1 MPLIAGVVVYLSR
14 WVLGS
19 FKNDRVLFLLG
30 YEFLKSRVLK
40 LMRCWLLVVSVLCIF
55 SGALYAA
62 STDTTPMPSSLDVA
76 PLVHRGG
83 VGQGEQ
89 GLRVNRFVIDGLVER
104 ERYGI
109 TLARLQA
116 LIKSKQSVLG
126 GQLTVLEIHHVADHL
141 TRFYHA
147 VGFPFSRVIVPE
159 QEVVDNTIRL
169 QVIEAVI
176 ASVDVRGESLYE
188 KDQLQSSFS
197 SVIGKVTNSSD
208 IESLLRHVNSFPGL
222 QTFGYFSKGAKPG
235 ETRINIKVQE
245 EESWQLLTKVD
256 NYGADTTGENRGLVS
271 LTLNNPLGF
280 ADQLS
285 LGVLQSFDNKEGSQN
300 TTYGSLSY
308 RTPLFHSALSLGLLA
323 SNNQFDIGRDFSD
336 LGLEGEA
343 SIARVDM
350 RYQWAQSRPL
360 NSTLAVYGD
369 SKTSD
374 VKSGLTTDVLD
385 KDEASEG
392 AGLLLTFNYRGTGSS
407 IQQQFL
413 IDVYAGRY
421 ETEFGEDALINGEGG
436 TNLLEDTFTKAQL
449 RYRFQWDWLWLSS
462 QLEWSVRGQYSDVA
476 LPSTEQISVSGP
488 FAVRALETGF
498 YSADNGVLSS
508 FQWRL
513 MNPQWLGGNA
523 VSRAIAKSIV
533 PFVFY
538 DFALLQRNELTIDDA
553 QSNPS
558 QGGSSQANGTG
569 NVLVMNEELT
579 ASGFGLGFDFN
590 VKLSSSL
597 SVFGRV
603 TVARTNKIEQRIKEN
618 DAVNTTIDPAQ
629 QRSVYGEF
637 NVRF

>member
-1 MPLIAGVVVYLSR
+1 LLIA
-14 WVLGS
+14 
-19 FKNDRVLFLLG
+19 
-30 YEFLKSRVLK
+30 
-40 LMRCWLLVVSVLCIF
+40 CTLCIF
-55 SGALYAA
+55 SNALYAA
-62 STDTTPMPSSLDVA
+62 STDKTLMPSSLDVA
-76 PLVHRGG
+76 PLVHKGKLHQGG
-83 VGQGEQ
+83 ANQREQ
-89 GLRVNRFVIDGLVER
+89 RLRVDRFILDGLVER

-116 LIKSKQSVLG
+116 VIKSKQSALG
-126 GQLTVLEIHHVADHL
+126 GQLTVSEIHYIADHL

-169 QVIEAVI
+169 RVVEAVI
-176 ASVDVRGESLYE
+176 ASVDVRGESLYGRG
-188 KDQLQSSFS
+188 QLQSPFS
-197 SVIGKVTNSSD
+197 SVIGKVTNSAD

-235 ETRINIKVQE
+235 ETRINLKVQQ

-285 LGVLQSFDNKEGSQN
+285 LGVLQSFDSNEGSQN

-308 RTPLFHSALSLGLLA
+308 RTPFFHSALSLGLLV

-350 RYQWAQSRPL
+350 RYQWAQSRSL
-360 NSTLAVYGD
+360 NSTLVVYGD

-374 VKSGLTTDVLD
+374 VKSGLTTDILD
-385 KDEASEG
+385 KDETSQG
-392 AGLLLTFNYRGTGSS
+392 VGLLLTLNYRGTGSS

-413 IDVYAGRY
+413 VDVYAGNY
-421 ETEFGEDALINGEGG
+421 ETEFGEDALINGAGG
-436 TNLLEDTFTKAQL
+436 SNLLDDTFTKAQL
-449 RYRFQWDWLWLSS
+449 RYRFQWDWLWLAS
-462 QLEWSVRGQYSDVA
+462 QLEWNVRGQYSDVA
-476 LPSTEQISVSGP
+476 LPSMEQISVSGP

-498 YSADNGVLSS
+498 YSADNGVLTS

-513 MNPQWLGGNA
+513 MNPQWLGDNA
-523 VSRAIAKSIV
+523 VSRAITKSIV

-538 DFALLQRNELTIDDA
+538 DFALLQRNELTKAESKVDGYQNNEA
-553 QSNPS
+553 
-558 QGGSSQANGTG
+558 G
-569 NVLVMNEELT
+569 NVLVMDEKLT

-590 VKLSSSL
+590 VKLSSTL

-603 TVARTNKIEQRIKEN
+603 TVARTNKIEQRITET

>member
-1 MPLIAGVVVYLSR
+1 MI
-14 WVLGS
+14 
-19 FKNDRVLFLLG
+19 
-30 YEFLKSRVLK
+30 LK
-40 LMRCWLLVVSVLCIF
+40 RCWLLIGCVLCIF
-55 SGALYAA
+55 SNALHAA
-62 STDTTPMPSSLDVA
+62 STDTTSMPSSLDVA
-76 PLVHRGG
+76 PLVHKKKPDQGG
-83 VGQGEQ
+83 ANQSEHR
-89 GLRVNRFVIDGLVER
+89 LRVDRFVIDDLVER
-104 ERYGI
+104 ERYGV
-109 TLARLQA
+109 TLVRLQA

-126 GQLTVLEIHHVADHL
+126 DQLTVSEIHYIADHL

-169 QVIEAVI
+169 QVVEAVI
-176 ASVDVRGESLYE
+176 ANVDVRDESLYGKE
-188 KDQLQSSFS
+188 QLQSPFL
-197 SVIGKVTNSSD
+197 SVIGKVTNSSV
-208 IESLLRHVNSFPGL
+208 IEFLLRHVNSFPGL

-235 ETRINIKVQE
+235 ETRINLKVQH
-245 EESWQLLTKVD
+245 EESWQLLSKVD

-285 LGVLQSFDNKEGSQN
+285 LGVLQSFDSKEGAQN

-308 RTPLFHSALSLGLLA
+308 RTPLFHSALSLGFLA
-323 SNNQFDIGRDFSD
+323 SNNQFDIGRDFTD

-350 RYQWAQSRPL
+350 RYQWAQSRTL

-374 VKSGLTTDVLD
+374 VKSGLTTDILD
-385 KDEASEG
+385 KDETSQG
-392 AGLLLTFNYRGTGSS
+392 AGLLLTLNYRGTGSS

-413 IDVYAGRY
+413 VDVYGGRY
-421 ETEFGEDALINGEGG
+421 ETEFGEDVQINGQGG
-436 TNLLEDTFTKAQL
+436 SNLLDDTFTKAQL

-476 LPSTEQISVSGP
+476 LPSMEQVSVSGP

-523 VSRAIAKSIV
+523 VSRAVAKSIV

-538 DFALLQRNELTIDDA
+538 DFALLQRNELKRADFL
-553 QSNPS
+553 
-558 QGGSSQANGTG
+558 GSSDDS
-569 NVLVMNEELT
+569 VLVVEEEL
-579 ASGFGLGFDFN
+579 SVGGYGLGFDFN
-590 VKLSSSL
+590 VKLSSTL

-603 TVARTNKIEQRIKEN
+603 TVARTNKIEQRIIETG
-618 DAVNTTIDPAQ
+618 AVNTTINPAQ

>member
-1 MPLIAGVVVYLSR
+1 LNS
-14 WVLGS
+14 WVSGS
-19 FKNDRVLFLLG
+19 FKNDWILILLLG
-30 YEFLKSRVLK
+30 CEFLKGGLLK
-40 LMRCWLLVVSVLCIF
+40 LIQCSLLVGCALCIF
-55 SGALYAA
+55 SSALFAQTA
-62 STDTTPMPSSLDVA
+62 DTTPIPSSLDIA
-76 PLVHRGG
+76 PLVHHSNRS
-83 VGQGEQ
+83 QSAKR
-89 GLRVNRFVIDGLVER
+89 LRVNRFIIDGLVER

-109 TLARLQA
+109 TLGRLQA

-126 GQLTVLEIHHVADHL
+126 YPLTVSEIHHIADHL

-176 ASVDVRGESLYE
+176 ASVDIRGESLYGRG
-188 KDQLQSSFS
+188 QLQSPFS
-197 SVIGKVTNSSD
+197 SIIGKVTNSFN

-235 ETRINIKVQE
+235 ETRINLKVQQ

-256 NYGADTTGENRGLVS
+256 NYGTDTTGENRGLVS

-285 LGVLQSFDNKEGSQN
+285 VGVLQSFDSKEGDQN

-350 RYQWAQSRPL
+350 RYQWAKSRTL

-374 VKSGLTTDVLD
+374 VKSGLTTDILD
-385 KDEASEG
+385 KDETSDG
-392 AGLLLTFNYRGTGSS
+392 VGLLLTLNYRGTGSS

-413 IDVYAGRY
+413 IDVYAGHY
-421 ETEFGEDALINGEGG
+421 EKEFGEDAFINGEGG
-436 TNLLEDTFTKAQL
+436 SNLLDDTFTKAQL

-476 LPSTEQISVSGP
+476 LPSMEQISVSGP

-513 MNPQWLGGNA
+513 MNPGWLGDNV
-523 VSRAIAKSIV
+523 VSRAISKAIV

-538 DFALLQRNELTIDDA
+538 DVALFQRNELTRDE
-553 QSNPS
+553 S
-558 QGGSSQANGTG
+558 QINGSQAGEAG
-569 NVLVMNEELT
+569 SVLVMDEELT
-579 ASGFGLGFDFN
+579 ASGFGFGFDFN
-590 VKLSSSL
+590 VKLSSTL

-603 TVARTNKIEQRIKEN
+603 TVARTNKVEQRITETN
-618 DAVNTTIDPAQ
+618 AVNTTIDPAQ

>member
-1 MPLIAGVVVYLSR
+1 MKSRLLLLIQRCFLIA
-14 WVLGS
+14 
-19 FKNDRVLFLLG
+19 
-30 YEFLKSRVLK
+30 
-40 LMRCWLLVVSVLCIF
+40 CALCIF
-55 SGALYAA
+55 SNALYAA
-62 STDTTPMPSSLDVA
+62 STDKTSMPSSLDVA
-76 PLVHRGG
+76 PLVNGG
-83 VGQGEQ
+83 KLNKGGELPEQ
-89 GLRVNRFVIDGLVER
+89 GLRITHFVIDGLVER

-109 TLARLQA
+109 TRARLQA
-116 LIKSKQSVLG
+116 VIKSKQSVLG
-126 GQLTVLEIHHVADHL
+126 DQLTMSEIHHVADHL

-176 ASVDVRGESLYE
+176 ASVDVRGESLYG
-188 KDQLQSSFS
+188 KGQLQSPFS
-197 SVIGKVTNSSD
+197 SVIGMVTNSSD

-235 ETRINIKVQE
+235 ETRINLKVQQ

-271 LTLNNPLGF
+271 LTLNNPLGV

-285 LGVLQSFDNKEGSQN
+285 LGVLQSFDSKEGAQN

-308 RTPLFHSALSLGLLA
+308 RAPLFHSALSLGLLV

-350 RYQWAQSRPL
+350 RYQWAQSRAL
-360 NSTLAVYGD
+360 SSTLAAYGD

-374 VKSGLTTDVLD
+374 VTSGLTTDVLD
-385 KDEASEG
+385 KDETSQG

-413 IDVYAGRY
+413 VDVYAGRY
-421 ETEFGEDALINGEGG
+421 ETTFGEDALINGQGG
-436 TNLLEDTFTKAQL
+436 SNVLEDTFTKAQL

-476 LPSTEQISVSGP
+476 LPSMEQISVSGP
-488 FAVRALETGF
+488 FAVRALDTGF

-513 MNPQWLGGNA
+513 MNPQWLGDNA
-523 VSRAIAKSIV
+523 FSRAIAKSIV

-538 DFALLQRNELTIDDA
+538 DFALLQRNELTRDESRLDLP
-553 QSNPS
+553 QGSFSNES
-558 QGGSSQANGTG
+558 AG
-569 NVLVMNEELT
+569 NVLVMDEELRV
-579 ASGFGLGFDFN
+579 SGFGMGIDFN
-590 VKLSSSL
+590 VKLSSTL

-603 TVARTNKIEQRIKEN
+603 TVARTNKIEQRITET

>member
-1 MPLIAGVVVYLSR
+1 M
-14 WVLGS
+14 
-19 FKNDRVLFLLG
+19 
-30 YEFLKSRVLK
+30 KSRLLR
-40 LMRCWLLVVSVLCIF
+40 LMQCCLLVGCALCIF
-55 SGALYAA
+55 SSALYAA
-62 STDTTPMPSSLDVA
+62 STDTTSMPSSLDVA
-76 PLVHRGG
+76 PLVNDGKLHKGEPHQ
-83 VGQGEQ
+83 VGANQREQ
-89 GLRVNRFVIDGLVER
+89 RLRVTHFVIDGLVER

-116 LIKSKQSVLG
+116 LIKSKQSALG
-126 GQLTVLEIHHVADHL
+126 DQLTVSEIHYIADHL

-147 VGFPFSRVIVPE
+147 MGFSFSRVIVPE
-159 QEVVDNTIRL
+159 QEVVGNTIRL
-169 QVIEAVI
+169 RVVEAVI
-176 ASVDVRGESLYE
+176 ASVDVRGESLYG
-188 KDQLQSSFS
+188 KGQLQSPFS

-208 IESLLRHVNSFPGL
+208 IESLLRHVNIFPGL
-222 QTFGYFSKGAKPG
+222 QTFGYFSKGAKSG
-235 ETRINIKVQE
+235 ETRINLKVQQ

-285 LGVLQSFDNKEGSQN
+285 LGVLQSFDGKEGAQN

-308 RTPLFHSALSLGLLA
+308 RAPLFHSALSLGLLV

-343 SIARVDM
+343 GIARVDM
-350 RYQWAQSRPL
+350 RYQWAQSRSL
-360 NSTLAVYGD
+360 NSTLAIYGD

-374 VKSGLTTDVLD
+374 VKSGLTTDILD
-385 KDEASEG
+385 KDEASQG
-392 AGLLLTFNYRGTGSS
+392 AGLLLTLNYRGRGSS

-413 IDVYAGRY
+413 VDVYTGHY
-421 ETEFGEDALINGEGG
+421 ETEFGEDALINGVGG
-436 TNLLEDTFTKAQL
+436 SNLLDDTFTKAQL

-476 LPSTEQISVSGP
+476 LPSMEQISVSGP

-538 DFALLQRNELTIDDA
+538 DFALLQRNELTNEPA
-553 QSNPS
+553 
-558 QGGSSQANGTG
+558 QGGAQGANASASSI
-569 NVLVMNEELT
+569 LVMDEELT

-590 VKLSSSL
+590 VKLSSTL

-603 TVARTNKIEQRIKEN
+603 TVARTNKIEQRITET
-618 DAVNTTIDPAQ
+618 DAVNTTVDPTQ

>member
-1 MPLIAGVVVYLSR
+1 
-14 WVLGS
+14 
-19 FKNDRVLFLLG
+19 
-30 YEFLKSRVLK
+30 
-40 LMRCWLLVVSVLCIF
+40 MRCCFLFIGGALCIF
-55 SGALYAA
+55 SSALFAQ
-62 STDTTPMPSSLDVA
+62 TIDTTLMPSSLDVA
-76 PLVHRGG
+76 PLVHKGRLHK
-83 VGQGEQ
+83 GEQ
-89 GLRVNRFVIDGLVER
+89 RLRVSRFTIDGLVER

-109 TLARLQA
+109 TLGRLQA
-116 LIKSKQSVLG
+116 LIKAKQSALG
-126 GQLTVLEIHHVADHL
+126 DQLTVSEIHYIADHL
-141 TRFYHA
+141 TRFYHT

-176 ASVDVRGESLYE
+176 ASVDVRGESLYG
-188 KDQLQSSFS
+188 KGQLQSPFS

-208 IESLLRHVNSFPGL
+208 IESLLRHVNTFPGL

-235 ETRINIKVQE
+235 ETRINLKVQQ

-285 LGVLQSFDNKEGSQN
+285 LGVLQSFDSKEGEQN

-308 RTPLFHSALSLGLLA
+308 RIPLFHSALSLGLLV

-350 RYQWAQSRPL
+350 RYQWAQSRTL
-360 NSTLAVYGD
+360 NSTFAVYGD
-369 SKTSD
+369 NKTSD
-374 VKSGLTTDVLD
+374 VKSGLTTDILD
-385 KDEASEG
+385 KEETSQG
-392 AGLLLTFNYRGTGSS
+392 AGLLLTLNYRGTGSS
-407 IQQQFL
+407 IQQQFFV
-413 IDVYAGRY
+413 DVYAGRY
-421 ETEFGEDALINGEGG
+421 ETEFGEDAFINGQGG
-436 TNLLEDTFTKAQL
+436 SDFLEDSFTKVQL

-476 LPSTEQISVSGP
+476 LPSMEQISVSGP

-513 MNPQWLGGNA
+513 MNPQWLGDNA
-523 VSRAIAKSIV
+523 VSRAISKAIV

-538 DFALLQRNELTIDDA
+538 DFSLLQRNELTRDESQLDA
-553 QSNPS
+553 S
-558 QGGSSQANGTG
+558 QTGGAGS
-569 NVLVMNEELT
+569 VLVMDEELT
-579 ASGFGLGFDFN
+579 ASGFGFGFDFN
-590 VKLSSSL
+590 VMLSSTL

-603 TVARTNKIEQRIKEN
+603 TVARTNKIEQRITET
-618 DAVNTTIDPAQ
+618 DAINTTIDPTQ